1 MVRQIVLGDCI
12 DRLMNDVEAGSVDLV
27 YLDPPFFSNRQYEVI
42 WKDRFE
48 TASFRDR
55 WEGGIETYVSWLVDR
70 LRLCHRVLKDT
81 GVLVCHLDW
90 HASHYIKVELDRL
103 FGYSHFVNE
112 IVWRRIQAPKGMNP
126 TSFDVADD
134 RLLVYRKGENYTFN
148 VQYRPLDK
156 YEVEKTF
163 PSVDAA
169 GRRYS
174 TRPLIASNTQGGKS
188 PMYEYKGFTPPR
200 RWLMTEENL
209 REIDRQGRIH
219 WPEKE
224 GGLPRQ
230 IQYADESKGK
240 RIDTVWNDIKPI
252 PSQSKERMG
261 YPTQKPLALL
271 ERIIKT
277 FTTNDSL
284 ILDPFCGCGTTIHA
298 AHRLHRNW
306 IGIDVSPV
314 AVDLMRR
321 RLVEHENL
329 MAGRDFTIEGIPTS
343 EDSLLE
349 MNPTQFADWCCQRL
363 GGTPNPVRVGDMG
376 VDGWDRDGDPIQVK
390 QHKKAIGRNVVDNF
404 NAAIRREGKT
414 KGSIVAL
421 SFGKG
426 ARGEAARLLREEGL
440 EIVLVEATD
449 LLSEQEKSFQ
459 EFLNNHDFGLGRWVS

>member
-1 MVRQIVLGDCI
+1 MVKRIILGDCI
-12 DRLMNDVEAGSVDLV
+12 ERLVEMDESSVDLV

-55 WEGGIETYVSWLVDR
+55 WEGGIETYVTWLVER
-70 LRLCHRVLKDT
+70 LRACHRVLKDT

-103 FGYSHFVNE
+103 FGYGNFINE
-112 IVWRRIQAPKGMNP
+112 VIWQRDKRTKLGG
-126 TSFDVADD
+126 SRSYGVADD
-134 RLLVYRKGENYTFN
+134 RLIVYGKT
-148 VQYRPLDK
+148 DK
-156 YEVEKTF
+156 YHFTNMPVPYTREELEEKLKK
-163 PSVDAA
+163 VDPD
-169 GRRYS
+169 GRRWS
-174 TRPLIASNTQGGKS
+174 PAPITLSSSMGRRPNQEYTYKGYTPPHGWRMIRSSLEALDAEGRLAWSKGGK
-188 PMYEYKGFTPPR
+188 PTRKMYAEDLKGKPLNTV
-200 RWLMTEENL
+200 WT
-209 REIDRQGRIH
+209 D
-219 WPEKE
+219 
-224 GGLPRQ
+224 LPRLV
-230 IQYADESKGK
+230 S
-240 RIDTVWNDIKPI
+240 
-252 PSQSKERMG
+252 SSKEAMG
-261 YPTQKPLALL
+261 YPTQKPLSLL
-271 ERIIKT
+271 ERIIGT
-277 FTTNDSL
+277 FTTKDSVV
-284 ILDPFCGCGTTIHA
+284 LDPFCGCGTTIHA
-298 AHRLHRNW
+298 AQRLGRSW
-306 IGIDVSPV
+306 VGMDISPV

-343 EDSLLE
+343 EDALLK

-363 GGTPNPVRVGDMG
+363 GGMPNPVRVGDMG
-376 VDGWDRDGDPIQVK
+376 IDGWDHVGDPIQVK

-440 EIVLVEATD
+440 EIVLVEAAD
-449 LLSEQEKSFQ
+449 LLNEQEKSFQ